1 MCWLKPL
8 VLISYSMLPPS
19 EFKGDFMPALHL
31 GVLGGLGLFL
41 FSPFEIFV
49 YFVF

>member
-19 EFKGDFMPALHL
+19 EVKGDFTSALHL

-41 FSPFEIFV
+41 FSLFEIFV
-49 YFVF
+49 YFIF